1 MTLVGQSLKRH
12 CEKIKCICL
21 SGQIDIKRPGMAE
34 GFHLNPSQAQLLA
47 DRIQD
52 VDNGFSKTAKCEGTV
67 SHQFD
72 QVL

>member
-1 MTLVGQSLKRH
+1 
-12 CEKIKCICL
+12 
-21 SGQIDIKRPGMAE
+21 MAE
-34 GFHLNPSQAQLLA
+34 GFHLNPSQTQLLA

-52 VDNGFSKTAKCEGTV
+52 VDNEFSKTAKCEGTV